1 MIIHFQAIHDTL
13 ETDEVFDPENPKCT
27 GSAPMCTYPTP
38 TPTPTPTTV
47 TPKPTPEPTPEP
59 TPTPDPGPYDCTEPN
74 DVVPFPGDCH
84 KYFMCMANANGGY
97 DLQEFTCGD
106 WVFDPNTDACTDPAL
121 PSNDYLCGP

>member
-27 GSAPMCTYPTP
+27 GSAPMCPFGPT

-47 TPKPTPEPTPEP
+47 TPEPTPEP